1 MFFAQQE
8 QRSFKRMEL
17 DLPITITK
25 GSLVTKGICKDL
37 SSTGM
42 SITFS
47 DKNLQVDDNVQIQI
61 ATNDQ
66 RFPPLDADAILIRV
80 DKMDH
85 GFSAAV
91 QFISMK

>member
-42 SITFS
+42 SITFT
-47 DKNLQVDDNVQIQI
+47 DKNLQVNDNVQIKL

-66 RFPPLDADAILIRV
+66 RFPPLDAEATLIRV
-80 DKMDH
+80 DTTTQ